1 MSRTSTTGSALLG
14 LIALRPASS
23 TYELAGQVTR
33 ALRFLLPRAASRVY
47 DEAKRLAERGLVTA
61 RDEGSGQRPRTVYS
75 LTPEGRAQLQRWF
88 AEPVAPT
95 RLESEALLRLLVG
108 RLATPEQLRE
118 AVRRVRADAEEIFA
132 EGRQVGVEY
141 LTGRAP
147 FQDDVVY
154 RSLVFD
160 FLHRHAAMLE
170 AWARDADAVL
180 VASDGI
186 DDRQAVDA
194 ALDRIRRALESF
206 PAD

>member
-1 MSRTSTTGSALLG
+1 VPRASLTGNALLG

-33 ALRFLLPRAASRVY
+33 ALRFLLPRVASRVY

-61 RDEGSGQRPRTVYS
+61 RDEGSGQRPRTIYT
-75 LTPEGRAQLQRWF
+75 LTDEGRTELLRWLD
-88 AEPVAPT
+88 EPVAAT

-108 RLATPEQLRE
+108 RLATTDQLRE
-118 AVRRVRADAEEIFA
+118 AVRRVAADAAEIFA
-132 EGRQVGVEY
+132 EGRTVATEY
-141 LTGRAP
+141 LAGRAP
-147 FQDDVVY
+147 FQDDVAY

-170 AWARDADAVL
+170 AWAEDAAAVL
-180 VASDGI
+180 DTWDGA
-186 DDRQAVDA
+186 DEKQRADA
-194 ALDRIRRALESF
+194 ALDRIRRALDAF